1 MRMIGLSRTI
11 VKSRGGVRRPV
22 LPARALPAVA
32 ATFALVA
39 CLGGITGT
47 AYAGP
52 LDTRAVS
59 CAVNSGGTTSKGNQY
74 YAYSSTANVYSLSP
88 TRTVQPMPAP
98 GTTGSVLFSTVE
110 RVLPQYEGA
119 SQGYAAPLY
128 NCPPGTQEYFR
139 GNGSYDSYSRSYA
152 TGLQGIGYR
161 VYYYIGNGEELAA
174 PQTFDN
180 TYATGALVFPMSS
193 SARGTYRT
201 RIDFVA
207 TGATIKPGVIVGSN
221 IFGQASV
228 SAGSAPAGLYRV
240 GMSGNI
246 TVTAPTC
253 QIKNPQS
260 QTIAL
265 GNVTATAMNSGAG
278 ENALYTSELQVDCGM
293 SSQASP
299 TVKLTTN
306 YAANGSPDTVSNQAQ
321 NGAQGVG
328 VRLWLWNPGLNNYE
342 RAAFNSTLPN
352 RGTLISSTPNS
363 TWSYKLGASYLRTGG
378 TVTAGSVLSTATI
391 TFTYS

>member
-1 MRMIGLSRTI
+1 MRMIGLSGNI
-11 VKSRGGVRRPV
+11 VKKQGGAHARAYPV
-22 LPARALPAVA
+22 LA
-32 ATFALVA
+32 ATLALAA
-39 CLGGITGT
+39 CLGGITET

-59 CAVNSGGTTSKGNQY
+59 CTVNNGGTTNKGNQY
-74 YAYSSTANVYSLSP
+74 YAYSSTANVYTLSP
-88 TRTVQPMPAP
+88 TRTTQPMPAP

-119 SQGYAAPLY
+119 SQGYVAPLY

-139 GNGSYDSYSRSYA
+139 GNGSYDSNSRSYA

-174 PQTFDN
+174 PQTFEN

-193 SARGTYRT
+193 SSRGTYRT

-207 TGATIKPGVIVGSN
+207 TGATIKPGIIYGSN

-228 SAGSAPAGLYRV
+228 STGTAPAGLYRV

-246 TVTAPTC
+246 TVSAPTC
-253 QIKNPQS
+253 KINNPQS

-265 GNVTATAMNSGAG
+265 GNVTVSAMNSGAG
-278 ENALYTSELQVDCGM
+278 ENAMYVSEMQVDCGM

-306 YAANGSPDTVSNQAQ
+306 YAASGSSDTVTNQAQ

-328 VRLWLWNPGLNNYE
+328 VRLWLWNPGMNTYE

-363 TWSYKLGASYLRTGG
+363 TWSYKVGASYLRTGG